1 MSNISIRGIDPANF
15 SALKTMAAQEHS
27 SVNALLLR
35 LIDQGLGDKQ
45 VKPRQVKPT
54 QGKPTQRRCDDL
66 DALVGAWS
74 ATDAAEFA
82 AATAAFEAV
91 DPGLWK

>member
-15 SALKTMAAQEHS
+15 SALKTMAAQERG

-35 LIDQGLGDKQ
+35 LIDQGLGNT
-45 VKPRQVKPT
+45 P
-54 QGKPTQRRCDDL
+54 GKPTQRRYDDL
-66 DALVGAWS
+66 DALAGAWS

-91 DPGLWK
+91 DPDLWK